1 MNRLF
6 RYLLIAL
13 GEGILIAAIILL
25 FPEGKTDLMI
35 LDICALSIAY
45 LANVCGYPTLIR
57 QDDENETAGYG
68 VAWSSTW
75 LYSAA
80 VVIAVAVFYWMEA
93 AFAWQV
99 LAQCILLF
107 FFLSGIYWAR
117 VVSKHAGKLEKK
129 YKTDAQGVEQLK
141 AKARML
147 QAVLTDNMDEATK
160 QELISVIERTGYLI
174 PNRSTLAFTLE
185 KQIHALFDQLSE
197 AVVTRQSD
205 EKISSLTEQCKSALK
220 QRMAIPN

>member
-6 RYLLIAL
+6 RYVLIAL
-13 GEGILIAAIILL
+13 GEAILITVIILL
-25 FPEGKTDLMI
+25 FPEGKTALMI

-45 LANVCGYPTLIR
+45 LANVCGYPTLTR

-68 VAWSSTW
+68 VAWLSTW

-80 VVIAVAVFYWMEA
+80 VVIGVAVFYWMET

-117 VVSKHAGKLEKK
+117 VAASHAGKLEKK
-129 YKTDAQGVEQLK
+129 YKTDAQGIEQLK

-147 QAVLTDNMDEATK
+147 QAVLTDNMDETTK
-160 QELISVIERTGYLI
+160 QEIISVIERTGYLI
-174 PNRSTLAFTLE
+174 PNRSALAGTLE
-185 KQIHALFDQLSE
+185 KQIHTLLDQLSE
-197 AVVTRQSD
+197 AVVARQPD

-220 QRMAIPN
+220 QRMALPN

>member
-6 RYLLIAL
+6 RYILIAL
-13 GEGILIAAIILL
+13 GECILITAIILL
-25 FPEGKTDLMI
+25 FPEGKTDLMV

-45 LANVCGYPTLIR
+45 LANVCGYPTLTR

-68 VAWSSTW
+68 LAWLSTW

-80 VVIAVAVFYWMEA
+80 VLIAVSVFYWMEVV
-93 AFAWQV
+93 FAWQM

-107 FFLSGIYWAR
+107 FFLTGIYWAR
-117 VVSKHAGKLEKK
+117 VASKHAGKLEKK

-147 QAVLTDNMDEATK
+147 QAVLTDSMDETTK

-174 PNRSTLAFTLE
+174 PNRSALASTLE
-185 KQIHALFDQLSE
+185 KQIHALLDQLSE
-197 AVVTRQSD
+197 AIVTCQPD
-205 EKISSLTEQCKSALK
+205 EKISSLIEQCKSALK